1 MTIPNLEC
9 RHPFSLHLSFR
20 KNENCLLRGKGR
32 VRSHGTKTNFV
43 KTQKNGEDEGGS
55 DKETEAFC
63 SGIIAKLVIEVR
75 AVRNSLMIQK
85 GQKLVGIH

>member
-1 MTIPNLEC
+1 
-9 RHPFSLHLSFR
+9 
-20 KNENCLLRGKGR
+20 
-32 VRSHGTKTNFV
+32 V